1 MNNLAFDG
9 DSPYTRG
16 SAVSSLNG
24 GRFAVYEAEALANDP
39 VTGAPITQFA
49 YRAVYGVSRNRTE
62 ADPTIPTT
70 QFAIIRTGN
79 YIPYGFGGFIYQRD
93 EGVTPPT
100 RLQAAYNG
108 HSAGLRDFNDA
119 GGLQYT
125 TAQVNINIDIEDFDD
140 GAGVQGVIYD
150 RRVYDLDGED
160 VTGVVAD
167 SINEGM
173 ATLPPATFVVGPG
186 VLAESGDLVGD
197 ITSQYVNAG
206 GETVGFETGNYYAIV
221 SGDGADEIVGVYVL

>member
-1 MNNLAFDG
+1 M
-9 DSPYTRG
+9 
-16 SAVSSLNG
+16 
-24 GRFAVYEAEALANDP
+24 
-39 VTGAPITQFA
+39 
-49 YRAVYGVSRNRTE
+49 
-62 ADPTIPTT
+62 
-70 QFAIIRTGN
+70 
-79 YIPYGFGGFIYQRD
+79 
-93 EGVTPPT
+93 
-100 RLQAAYNG
+100 
-108 HSAGLRDFNDA
+108 RDFNDA

-186 VLAESGDLVGD
+186 VLAESSDLVGD
-197 ITSQYVNAG
+197 ITSQYVNAA